1 MLFRSKQHLVPLGFS
16 IESPEDPDHR
26 GSHVAL
32 GFERGKDLVETLSEQ
47 GVIADFRPPNLM
59 RFGFSALYNS
69 HSDVVKLA
77 TILAE
82 HAVRR

>member
-1 MLFRSKQHLVPLGFS
+1 MPLGFS

-32 GFERGKDLVETLSEQ
+32 GFGEGETLVDSLAEK

-59 RFGFSALYNS
+59 RFGFSALYNT

-77 TILAE
+77 TILVD
-82 HAVRR
+82 HASRR